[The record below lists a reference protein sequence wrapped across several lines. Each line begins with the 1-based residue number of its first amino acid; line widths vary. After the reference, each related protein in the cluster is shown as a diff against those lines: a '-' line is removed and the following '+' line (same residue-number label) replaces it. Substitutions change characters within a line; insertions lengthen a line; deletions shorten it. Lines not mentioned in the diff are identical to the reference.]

1 MKRRSRPSAR
11 VPGEPR
17 DTIHKYTIGV
27 VSELLGLP
35 PHMLRRYGGE
45 LEKAGLLEPARQSG
59 KNRLYSDSDLAI
71 LEEVAELYEQGV
83 NAVGIRYIMQ
93 IRRHVRVL
101 QQEIQEAR
109 EAQIRAE
116 NALREMRRLFDVLGL
131 GEVGE
136 GSGVRIEVR
145 RAVSEQAGVGEQR
158 SLQET
163 AAGQADTEGQS
174 SQPLARIR
182 LSQAGQHAA
191 ETDSTGRTVGS
202 ESARE

>member
-1 MKRRSRPSAR
+1 MKRRSRPTAR

-17 DTIHKYTIGV
+17 NAIHKYTIGV

-59 KNRLYSDSDLAI
+59 KNRLYSDNDLAI

-93 IRRHVRVL
+93 IRRHVRIL
-101 QQEIQEAR
+101 QQEVQEAR

-116 NALREMRRLFDVLGL
+116 NALREMRRLIEIH
-131 GEVGE
+131 EVNEAGE
-136 GSGVRIEVR
+136 GPGVRIEVHRPQEEHVADDGGATSQELPEGDEPGEALRQPLR
-145 RAVSEQAGVGEQR
+145 RIPVQRQPGER
-158 SLQET
+158 GH
-163 AAGQADTEGQS
+163 GQAF
-174 SQPLARIR
+174 QPE
-182 LSQAGQHAA
+182 Q
-191 ETDSTGRTVGS
+191 
-202 ESARE
+202 

>member
-1 MKRRSRPSAR
+1 MKRRSRPTAR

-59 KNRLYSDSDLAI
+59 KNRLYSDHDLAI

-101 QQEIQEAR
+101 QQEVQEAR
-109 EAQIRAE
+109 EAQMRAE
-116 NALREMRRLFDVLGL
+116 NALREMRRLIEVLGL
-131 GEVGE
+131 GEAGE
-136 GSGVRIEVR
+136 GARVRIEVR
-145 RAVSEQAGVGEQR
+145 RSPEEQAIDAEGAASQQLSDVQGPGTAQTAPPLTRIKVQQVESAPQGQALQSEQ
-158 SLQET
+158 
-163 AAGQADTEGQS
+163 
-174 SQPLARIR
+174 
-182 LSQAGQHAA
+182 H
-191 ETDSTGRTVGS
+191 
-202 ESARE
+202 

>member
-1 MKRRSRPSAR
+1 
-11 VPGEPR
+11 
-17 DTIHKYTIGV
+17 
-27 VSELLGLP
+27 
-35 PHMLRRYGGE
+35 MLRRYGGE